1 MKNRIANYFLI
12 KVKISDSI
20 TSYDITKSEKQ
31 IRSVPLEPGIY
42 LCFIDEILLSKEKE
56 NQFCEIIYK
65 NSIVI
70 VRHRDIVNCII

>member
-1 MKNRIANYFLI
+1 MSNVIASYFLI
-12 KVKISDSI
+12 KVEINDSI

-31 IRSVPLEPGIY
+31 IRSVSLKPGIY

-56 NQFCEIIYK
+56 NQFCEIIYH

-70 VRHRDIVNCII
+70 VRYRDIINCII